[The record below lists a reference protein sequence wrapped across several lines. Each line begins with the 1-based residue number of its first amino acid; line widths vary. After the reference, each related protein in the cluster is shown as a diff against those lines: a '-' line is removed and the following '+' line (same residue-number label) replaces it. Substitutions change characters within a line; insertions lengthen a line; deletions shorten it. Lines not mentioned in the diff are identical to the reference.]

1 MPKPHAAG
9 VDALDVRG
17 TDEQVGTGAQH
28 DFSSAIQADV
38 RFRSAARS
46 HHLVLTVWNIY

>member
-1 MPKPHAAG
+1 MRKPHAAG

-38 RFRSAARS
+38 RLRSAAPWR
-46 HHLVLTVWNIY
+46 HLVLTIWNIY